1 MFQGVT
7 SGFERK
13 KHSKDVKYESNEVKE
28 VLVKL
33 FTVRNIAIYI
43 IAFMVS
49 MVSFGGDVSLG
60 IAPFSLAIV
69 AASASCGIPISMVYI
84 STLLGSFIG
93 LGADNTGCYFFTS
106 IVFFATLFV
115 FRAKKQENA
124 NEKAKFGKN
133 IILSILLVQVVPMLF
148 SSINI
153 SRAIIAVVLCI
164 TTYIFYKIFVNS
176 LDVIY
181 EYGYKCAFSI
191 EELIGAALLIAV
203 AISALAPI
211 TILGYSLKN
220 ILCILIVLILG
231 WKSGILLGTVGGV
244 TIGVVLGIIGN
255 EPPMV
260 VSAFAIAGM
269 LSGILSKVGKLGVIL
284 GFIVGNIVITY
295 FSNGNLEP
303 IIMFQ
308 EILIASLGLLL
319 IPRNVEYVIDDLF
332 DSTAILP
339 ETTRKTLN
347 TSKETATKLND
358 MSETIAEIAKSYSQV
373 AATVV
378 DEGKKSKE
386 KEVDDQNKIIF
397 EEELRKNLEGLEDN
411 ILYHDIISS
420 EGIAGDIYECLKNK
434 NRLSRD
440 ILVAIFARH
449 NNYIIG
455 IDENSK
461 NNTVEKDIVDI
472 IEAINKA
479 YDVEKINYIWK
490 KKFEEKNKSVCNQL
504 ESVSEAI
511 SDLADDIQNENEN
524 IYKDQKELIS
534 KILKQKGIEISEIK
548 IKELETKKKQITVY
562 VKKECCNKESCECKK
577 IERVLAKV
585 FSEPMVMQKK
595 RCFAKSNANECV
607 YKYASKDK
615 FDLKVGIARAKK
627 FDSSVSGDTSIQTK
641 LNDGKYLL
649 AISDGKGSGAEARK
663 CSKIAIKMLE
673 KMLSSGFKKDVSVK
687 MINTTLTADM
697 DEDMYATLDISIMDL
712 YQGSIEFIKN
722 GACPTYIKRN
732 REVELI
738 SSASLPTGIVSDI
751 EFNISER
758 DVRDG
763 DIIVMCSDGI
773 TESKEEFTHKELWL
787 KYFLEELQTDDVQQ
801 IADLIISEAIDNNYG
816 KEKDDMTVIVAKIC
830 K

>member
-1 MFQGVT
+1 MFQSVT
-7 SGFERK
+7 GGFERK
-13 KHSKDVKYESNEVKE
+13 KHSKDVKYSQEEVKDI
-28 VLVKL
+28 LLKL
-33 FTVRNIAIYI
+33 FSVRNIVVYV
-43 IAFMVS
+43 IAFMIS
-49 MVSFGGDVSLG
+49 MVSFGGDASLG

-93 LGADNTGCYFFTS
+93 LGADNTGCYFLTS

-115 FRAKKQENA
+115 FRAKKQENV

-133 IILSILLVQVVPMLF
+133 IVLSILLVQVVPMLF
-148 SSINI
+148 SSINVSKAVI
-153 SRAIIAVVLCI
+153 AIILCI

-181 EYGYKCAFSI
+181 EYGYKCAFSV
-191 EELIGAALLIAV
+191 EELMGAALLLAV
-203 AISALAPI
+203 AISALSPI

-269 LSGILSKVGKLGVIL
+269 LSGILSKVGRLGVIV

-303 IIMFQ
+303 IIVFQ

-319 IPRNVEYVIDDLF
+319 IPRNVEYMMDDLF
-332 DSTAILP
+332 DKTSILP
-339 ETTRKTLN
+339 ETTKKTLN
-347 TSKETATKLND
+347 TSKETASKLNN

-378 DEGKKSKE
+378 DEDEKQKE
-386 KEVDDQNKIIF
+386 MEDQNKSIF
-397 EEELRKNLEGLEDN
+397 EEELRNNLEGLEDN

-420 EGIAGDIYECLKNK
+420 EGIAGDIYDCLKNK
-434 NRLSRD
+434 NKLSRE
-440 ILVAIFARH
+440 ILVAIFAKH

-455 IDENSK
+455 IDDDAK
-461 NNTVEKDIVDI
+461 NNVVEKDIADMIDAV
-472 IEAINKA
+472 NKA
-479 YDVEKINYIWK
+479 YDIEKINYIWK
-490 KKFEEKNKSVCNQL
+490 KKFEEKNKNVCNQL
-504 ESVSEAI
+504 ENVSEAI
-511 SDLADDIQNENEN
+511 SDLADDIQNESEDVFHD
-524 IYKDQKELIS
+524 KKELIS
-534 KILKQKGIEISEIK
+534 KILKQKGIEVSEIK
-548 IKELETKKKQITVY
+548 IKESDSKKKQISVY
-562 VKKECCNKESCECKK
+562 TKKEDCNQESCEYKK
-577 IERVLAKV
+577 IEKVLAKI
-585 FSEPMVMQKK
+585 FSEPVVLQKRK
-595 RCFAKSNANECV
+595 CSTKSNTNECL
-607 YKYASKDK
+607 YRFTSKDK
-615 FDLKVGIARAKK
+615 YGLKIGIARAKK
-627 FDSSVSGDTSIQTK
+627 HDSLVSGDTSIQTK

-649 AISDGKGSGAEARK
+649 AISDGKGSGPDARK

-712 YQGSIEFIKN
+712 YQGNIEFIKN

-732 REVELI
+732 KDVELVN
-738 SSASLPTGIVSDI
+738 SVALPTGIVSEI
-751 EFNISER
+751 EFNTSER
-758 DVRDG
+758 DLKEG

-816 KEKDDMTVIVAKIC
+816 KEKDDMTVIVAKVC